1 MNKTS
6 THEDTNKLLTKTN
19 IPKSLLLD
27 SHININFNNN
37 NFIAPSDNFVV
48 LDEYNIAPP
57 ESSSG
62 LFKKTKQWITQ
73 KLKYSFL

>member
-6 THEDTNKLLTKTN
+6 IHENTNNLLTKTN

-27 SHININFNNN
+27 SHINFNNN